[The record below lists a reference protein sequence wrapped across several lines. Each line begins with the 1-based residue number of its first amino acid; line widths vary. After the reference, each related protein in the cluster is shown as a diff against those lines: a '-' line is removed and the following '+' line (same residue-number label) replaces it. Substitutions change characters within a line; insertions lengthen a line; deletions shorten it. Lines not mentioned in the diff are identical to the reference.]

1 MHPLKEDTFV
11 LDFVN
16 DTEEIREAFKT
27 YYEGAEMGE
36 EVDPARM
43 YAIKGELDASGIY
56 LDEEIERFS
65 AVYFTPKRRQSAS
78 DHRTM
83 NAALDPA
90 VSRFTACRDDGEEE
104 AEDWRGKVQA
114 FLNLYGFLSQVI
126 PYQDSDLERL
136 YVFLRH
142 LAAKLPRRKSGPAY
156 RFDDEVRLE
165 YYRLQ
170 KISEGSISLRDGEA
184 RRLDGPTE
192 VGSGLVRPQPVP
204 LSQLIDVVNER
215 FGTDFNQADQ
225 LFFDQI
231 VEAAMGDDGLQQ
243 AAAVNPSDKFEL
255 VFKGLLEN
263 LFAERMDQNEE
274 IFVRFMNDTSFQKIV
289 TAWMASEAYRR
300 LRSDEFRGGS
310 EHAESGALPPR
321 LRIVEPQ
328 PSQRYLT
335 CVPLVPL
342 KAAAGAFSD
351 PQRIDDDE
359 FAWVAVATTRRLRRG
374 MFVAQVV
381 GKSMEPTISD
391 GAHCLFAAPVGG
403 SRQGK
408 TVLVQMRDAAD
419 PESGERYTVKRY
431 ESEKAGDGDS
441 WQHTRITLR
450 PLNPDF
456 EPIVLTGADE
466 GSLKVVAE
474 VVEVLGGGS

>member
-1 MHPLKEDTFV
+1 M
-11 LDFVN
+11 
-16 DTEEIREAFKT
+16 FK
-27 YYEGAEMGE
+27 
-36 EVDPARM
+36 
-43 YAIKGELDASGIY
+43 S
-56 LDEEIERFS
+56 
-65 AVYFTPKRRQSAS
+65 
-78 DHRTM
+78 
-83 NAALDPA
+83 
-90 VSRFTACRDDGEEE
+90 
-104 AEDWRGKVQA
+104 
-114 FLNLYGFLSQVI
+114 
-126 PYQDSDLERL
+126 
-136 YVFLRH
+136 
-142 LAAKLPRRKSGPAY
+142 
-156 RFDDEVRLE
+156 
-165 YYRLQ
+165 
-170 KISEGSISLRDGEA
+170 
-184 RRLDGPTE
+184 
-192 VGSGLVRPQPVP
+192 
-204 LSQLIDVVNER
+204 
-215 FGTDFNQADQ
+215 
-225 LFFDQI
+225 
-231 VEAAMGDDGLQQ
+231 
-243 AAAVNPSDKFEL
+243 
-255 VFKGLLEN
+255 LLEN

-300 LRSDEFRGGS
+300 LRSDDTRGG
-310 EHAESGALPPR
+310 AEPAVPGALPPR

-328 PSQRYLT
+328 PSERYLT
-335 CVPLVPL
+335 CVPFVPL

-351 PQRIDDDE
+351 PQRIDDDD
-359 FAWVAVATTRRLRRG
+359 FAWVAVETTRRLRRG

-391 GAHCLFAAPVGG
+391 GAYCLFAAPVGG

-466 GSLKVVAE
+466 GSLQVVAE